1 MYEFHY
7 NCIKIKYDVSLWFA
21 DTDSL
26 VYEIETNDAYEHFY
40 ENKNLFDCRNYLKD
54 SKFLSVKKL
63 LVK

>member
-1 MYEFHY
+1 MCEFHY
-7 NCIKIKYDVSLWFA
+7 KYIKIKCNVNLWFA
-21 DTDSL
+21 DTNSL
-26 VYEIETNDAYEHFY
+26 VYEIETNDAYENFY